1 MPDFSTEIDIDAWDY
16 ISACSNREVKEL
28 IEALVEDG
36 HLDSFNGQVKPVNK
50 HNTLL
55 DDEWWTALVK
65 LRDSRHL
72 LSPED
77 ENRITDIAKRLV

>member
-28 IEALVEDG
+28 IEALIEDG

-55 DDEWWTALVK
+55 DDEWWSALVK

>member
-36 HLDSFNGQVKPVNK
+36 HLDSFNGRVKPKREGATVME
-50 HNTLL
+50 LEW
-55 DDEWWTALVK
+55 DDVVTK
-65 LRDSRHL
+65 IRNSKHL
-72 LSPED
+72 LSNDD
-77 ENRITDIAKRLV
+77 ESRIIEIANKLV

>member
-1 MPDFSTEIDIDAWDY
+1 MPEFSAEIDIDAWEY
-16 ISACSNREVKEL
+16 VSSCSRKEIVEL

-36 HLDSFNGQVKPVNK
+36 HLDSFNGQVKPVNT
-50 HNTLL
+50 HNTLM
-55 DDEWWTALVK
+55 DDEWWAALIK

-72 LSPED
+72 LSHED

>member
-28 IEALVEDG
+28 IEALVEEG
-36 HLDSFNGQVKPVNK
+36 HLDSFNGQVKPVNT
-50 HNTLL
+50 HNTLM

-77 ENRITDIAKRLV
+77 ENRITDIAKKLV

>member
-16 ISACSNREVKEL
+16 ISACSKREVQEL
-28 IEALVEDG
+28 IDALVEEG
-36 HLDSFNGQVKPVNK
+36 HLDSFNGQVKPVSK
-50 HNTLL
+50 HNTLME
-55 DDEWWTALVK
+55 DEWWTALVK

-72 LSPED
+72 LSAED

>member
-1 MPDFSTEIDIDAWDY
+1 MPDFSAEIDIDAWDY

-36 HLDSFNGQVKPVNK
+36 HLDSFNGQVKPANV
-50 HNTLL
+50 HNSLL
-55 DDEWWTALVK
+55 DDEWSETLNK

-72 LSPED
+72 LSVEE
-77 ENRITDIAKRLV
+77 ENTIIKIANKLN

>member
-28 IEALVEDG
+28 IEALVEQG
-36 HLDSFNGQVKPVNK
+36 HLDSFNGQVKVSNPQN
-50 HNTLL
+50 NLL
-55 DDEWWTALVK
+55 DDEWWESLVK

-72 LSPED
+72 LSND
-77 ENRITDIAKRLV
+77 EEFLIRNIANRF

>member
-77 ENRITDIAKRLV
+77 ENRITDIANKLV

>member
-36 HLDSFNGQVKPVNK
+36 HLDSFNGQVKPANV
-50 HNTLL
+50 HNSLL
-55 DDEWWTALVK
+55 DDEWSETLNK

-72 LSPED
+72 LSVEE
-77 ENRITDIAKRLV
+77 ENTIIKIANKLN

>member
-1 MPDFSTEIDIDAWDY
+1 MPDFSAEIDIDAWDY

-28 IEALVEDG
+28 IEALVENG
-36 HLDSFNGQVKPVNK
+36 HLDSFNGQVKPTNI

-55 DDEWWTALVK
+55 DDEWSETLNK

-72 LSPED
+72 MSSED
-77 ENRITDIAKRLV
+77 EQRIIDVAKRLV

>member
-28 IEALVEDG
+28 IEALIEQG
-36 HLDSFNGQVKPVNK
+36 HLDSFKVN
-50 HNTLL
+50 NPQNNLFG
-55 DDEWWTALVK
+55 DEWWESLVK

-72 LSPED
+72 LSND
-77 ENRITDIAKRLV
+77 EETLIRNIANRF

>member
-36 HLDSFNGQVKPVNK
+36 HLDSFNGQVKPTNI

-55 DDEWWTALVK
+55 DDEWSETLNK

-72 LSPED
+72 MSSED
-77 ENRITDIAKRLV
+77 EQRIIDVAKRLV

>member
-28 IEALVEDG
+28 IEALVENG
-36 HLDSFNGQVKPVNK
+36 HLDSFNGQVKPVNT
-50 HNTLL
+50 HNTLM

-77 ENRITDIAKRLV
+77 ENRITDISNKLV

>member
-28 IEALVEDG
+28 IEALVENG
-36 HLDSFNGQVKPVNK
+36 HLDSFNGQVKPVNT
-50 HNTLL
+50 HNTLM

-77 ENRITDIAKRLV
+77 ENRITDIANKLV

>member
-28 IEALVEDG
+28 IEALIEQG
-36 HLDSFNGQVKPVNK
+36 HLDSFNGQVKVTNPQN
-50 HNTLL
+50 NLF
-55 DDEWWTALVK
+55 DDEWWELLVK

-72 LSPED
+72 LSND
-77 ENRITDIAKRLV
+77 EESLIRNIANRF

>member
-16 ISACSNREVKEL
+16 ISACSNREVNEL
-28 IEALVEDG
+28 IEALVENG

-77 ENRITDIAKRLV
+77 ENRITDIANKLV

>member
-1 MPDFSTEIDIDAWDY
+1 MPDFSAEIDIDAWDY

-36 HLDSFNGQVKPVNK
+36 YLDSFNGQVKPTNI

-55 DDEWWTALVK
+55 DDEWSETLNK

-72 LSPED
+72 MSSED
-77 ENRITDIAKRLV
+77 EQRIIDVAKRLV

>member
-28 IEALVEDG
+28 IEALVENG
-36 HLDSFNGQVKPVNK
+36 HLDSFNGQVKPVNT
-50 HNTLL
+50 HNTLM
-55 DDEWWTALVK
+55 DDEWWTALIK

-72 LSPED
+72 LSSED
-77 ENRITDIAKRLV
+77 EQRITEITNKLV

>member
-1 MPDFSTEIDIDAWDY
+1 MPDFSAEIDIDAWDY

-36 HLDSFNGQVKPVNK
+36 HLDSFNGQVKPSNI
-50 HNTLL
+50 HNSIL
-55 DDEWWTALVK
+55 DDEWSETLNK

-72 LSPED
+72 MSSED
-77 ENRITDIAKRLV
+77 EQRIIDVAKRLV

>member
-28 IEALVEDG
+28 IEALVENG
-36 HLDSFNGQVKPVNK
+36 HLDSFNGQVKPANI
-50 HNTLL
+50 HNSLL
-55 DDEWWTALVK
+55 DDEWSETLNK

-72 LSPED
+72 MSSED
-77 ENRITDIAKRLV
+77 EQRIIDVAKRLV